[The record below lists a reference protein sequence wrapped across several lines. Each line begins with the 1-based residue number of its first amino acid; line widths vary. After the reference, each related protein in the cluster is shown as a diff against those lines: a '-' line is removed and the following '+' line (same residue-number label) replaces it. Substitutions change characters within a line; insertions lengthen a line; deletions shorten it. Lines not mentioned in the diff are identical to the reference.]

1 MCYPQF
7 ARRMT
12 AVPPP
17 PPAFSETERL
27 RSKFLNFE
35 QHRELPLAPFYRW
48 FVLHSIHKRNFK
60 DGAFQASIPWI
71 PAGADAWPI
80 EKILLALCA
89 STLLTNA
96 ERSTLCAFLDEYHQQ
111 LTVEARAPSN
121 GLRPNFAWEFVKR
134 MFDQNDPTHLAGRS
148 FFSDADRHREWA
160 PPPYSQVDKKNHC
173 ASMPVYRAEEQRQR
187 QRASSL
193 ETTRKLEQGP
203 SENASPRRSAKRL
216 VSGTA
221 SGSSSPIKKPRSA
234 VEVVELGDEA
244 YDSAVGM
251 EF

>member
-1 MCYPQF
+1 
-7 ARRMT
+7 MT
-12 AVPPP
+12 AVPPHPQHSPRRNDSDPSSSTSSSIASSPSP
-17 PPAFSETERL
+17 PSTAGSSSTASTSAT
-27 RSKFLNFE
+27 SKTG
-35 QHRELPLAPFYRW
+35 P
-48 FVLHSIHKRNFK
+48 SKR
-60 DGAFQASIPWI
+60 ASPWI

-203 SENASPRRSAKRL
+203 SENASPRRGAKRL

-244 YDSAVGM
+244 YGM
-251 EF
+251 CA